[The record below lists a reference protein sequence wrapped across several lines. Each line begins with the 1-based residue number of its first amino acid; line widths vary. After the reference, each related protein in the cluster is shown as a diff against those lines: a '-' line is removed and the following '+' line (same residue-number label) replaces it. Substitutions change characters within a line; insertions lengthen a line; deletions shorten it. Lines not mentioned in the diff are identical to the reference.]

1 MWKSWWTSPLP
12 AVVIGSYHSAP
23 TPTIRASVLIGWPS
37 SSSRLLAVSQSE
49 PQVTSP
55 DGPIGHPP
63 SDDVPAA
70 PPPEIAEFI
79 RFCHRRRPRAWPDL
93 YDEMWVV
100 AARREFNG
108 WGFEQLEAY
117 GVTFSLFEMP
127 RLAAWVREV
136 VAATPDLPEPVLVGP
151 VGA

>member
-1 MWKSWWTSPLP
+1 VLDPE
-12 AVVIGSYHSAP
+12 
-23 TPTIRASVLIGWPS
+23 TP
-37 SSSRLLAVSQSE
+37 
-49 PQVTSP
+49 
-55 DGPIGHPP
+55 
-63 SDDVPAA
+63 VPAA
-70 PPPEIAEFI
+70 DAPSETPHRTEPDGALPPEVAEFI

-127 RLAAWVREV
+127 RLARWVGEV
-136 VAATPDLPEPVLVGP
+136 LDGLPETPEPILLGP
-151 VGA
+151 LGA

>member
-1 MWKSWWTSPLP
+1 
-12 AVVIGSYHSAP
+12 
-23 TPTIRASVLIGWPS
+23 VL
-37 SSSRLLAVSQSE
+37 
-49 PQVTSP
+49 
-55 DGPIGHPP
+55 P
-63 SDDVPAA
+63 SDIPVPATDA
-70 PPPEIAEFI
+70 PDERPGEAEPGASPPPEIAEFI

-127 RLAAWVREV
+127 RLAGWVREV
-136 VAATPDLPEPVLVGP
+136 LAGLPGGPEPVLVGP
-151 VGA
+151 IEP

>member
-1 MWKSWWTSPLP
+1 
-12 AVVIGSYHSAP
+12 
-23 TPTIRASVLIGWPS
+23 VL
-37 SSSRLLAVSQSE
+37 QSE
-49 PQVTSP
+49 APDPSP
-55 DGPIGHPP
+55 DALAERPQAADP
-63 SDDVPAA
+63 PAA
-70 PPPEIAEFI
+70 PPPEVAAFI
-79 RFCHRRRPRAWPDL
+79 RFCHHRRPRAWPDL

-136 VAATPDLPEPVLVGP
+136 LSTMPVAPEPVLVGP
-151 VGA
+151 LET

>member
-1 MWKSWWTSPLP
+1 
-12 AVVIGSYHSAP
+12 V
-23 TPTIRASVLIGWPS
+23 
-37 SSSRLLAVSQSE
+37 
-49 PQVTSP
+49 
-55 DGPIGHPP
+55 
-63 SDDVPAA
+63 A

-136 VAATPDLPEPVLVGP
+136 VSATPDVPEPVLVGP

>member
-1 MWKSWWTSPLP
+1 MVKIDPAYPVLDTPLERP
-12 AVVIGSYHSAP
+12 
-23 TPTIRASVLIGWPS
+23 
-37 SSSRLLAVSQSE
+37 
-49 PQVTSP
+49 P
-55 DGPIGHPP
+55 DTDPP
-63 SDDVPAA
+63 DA

-79 RFCHRRRPRAWPDL
+79 RFCHHRRPRAWPDL

-127 RLAAWVREV
+127 RLARWVGEV
-136 VAATPDLPEPVLVGP
+136 VAALPDVREASVVGP
-151 VGA
+151 LGV